1 MKIKLK
7 SFLVALSLV
16 LAVLSVLSFSSCDH
30 FPADTEQPPVKE
42 DQPTED
48 NTPTEAPTDDNKP
61 SETEKTNQVQHL
73 IDYPI
78 RLGNKI
84 YLCDEELSKT
94 ATAENVGEFLGYD
107 ESEGFKSMLNQHW
120 TEVDEEFKVSV
131 FEYIKGDGEKN
142 RVILQYGDN
151 FYVYVFFKYDIDD
164 ADENYPAILLERA
177 VKVGVDDGLLD
188 PSLITDVDYINFA
201 DVDDSEGFIKFLAD
215 LAAGEK
221 YDSDYM
227 NEYIFGSGKTTK
239 QRRYIRVTLDDKT
252 YFEYEYIPGTSTL
265 TFEGAGGYIL
275 TDEQAFELQTLI
287 GTFYGMVDAIDY
299 GVRCNGKIYFAQY
312 KMFDGADIEN
322 VGEFLGYVENPKDFE
337 RFLYQQNYPYL
348 NFGEVSEVKIYKY
361 LPNESEEE
369 LIIIPFGG
377 RFYVFKFEIYAD

>member
-30 FPADTEQPPVKE
+30 FPADTEQPPVNE

-48 NTPTEAPTDDNKP
+48 NTPTAAPTEDNKP
-61 SETEKTNQVQHL
+61 SETEKIHQGQHL
-73 IDYPI
+73 IDYAI
-78 RLGNKI
+78 RLGNKL

-94 ATAENVGEFLGYD
+94 ATAENMGDFLGYD
-107 ESEGFKSMLNQHW
+107 ESEGFKSTLEQDW
-120 TEVDEEFKVSV
+120 IDVDDEFKASI
-131 FEYIKGDGEKN
+131 FEYIQDDGEKN

-151 FYVYVFFKYDIDD
+151 FYVYVFYQYDIDD

-201 DVDDSEGFIKFLAD
+201 DVNDAEGFIKFLTD

-239 QRRYIRVTLDDKT
+239 QRRYIRVTLEDKT

-265 TFEGAGGYIL
+265 TFGGAGGYIL
-275 TDEQAFELQTLI
+275 TDEQAFELMGLI
-287 GTFYGMVDAIDY
+287 GTTYGVVDAIDY

-312 KMFDGADIEN
+312 KMFDEADIEN
-322 VGEFLGYVENPKDFE
+322 VGEFLGYVENPEGFE

-361 LPNESEEE
+361 VPNESEEE

>member
-16 LAVLSVLSFSSCDH
+16 LAVLSVISLSGCDH

-42 DQPTED
+42 DQHTED

-94 ATAENVGEFLGYD
+94 ATAENMGDFLGYD
-107 ESEGFKSMLNQHW
+107 ESAGFKSMLEQDWIDVN
-120 TEVDEEFKVSV
+120 DEFNVSV

-151 FYVYVFFKYDIDD
+151 FYVYVFFKYDIDE
-164 ADENYPAILLERA
+164 ADKNYPAILLERA

-201 DVDDSEGFIKFLAD
+201 DVDDSSGFIKFLAD

-239 QRRYIRVTLDDKT
+239 QRRYIRVTLEDKT

-265 TFEGAGGYIL
+265 TFGGAGGYIL
-275 TDEQAFELQTLI
+275 TDEQSFELMGLI
-287 GTFYGMVDAIDY
+287 GTIYGVVDDIDY
-299 GVRCNGKIYFAQY
+299 GVGCNGKIYFAQY
-312 KMFDGADIEN
+312 KMFDEADIEN
-322 VGEFLGYVENPKDFE
+322 VGEFLGYVENPEGFE

-348 NFGEVSEVKIYKY
+348 NFGEVSEVKVYKY
-361 LPNESEEE
+361 VPNESEEE